1 MQTRAVDHD
10 LSLLRGT
17 LGAQVVLPG
26 DATWDT
32 SRQPW
37 NLARDQHPRAVALPR
52 SARDVQAIVRVAAE
66 HGLRV
71 APQGSGHGAGPLGDL
86 DGTILVRTGHLDSV
100 SIDPDARRARVGSG
114 VRWRDVAGPASGL
127 GLAGL
132 MGSSPDVGVAGYTL
146 GGGMGWLARRYGF
159 AANAVQA
166 IEVVTADGNVV
177 WADHDRDADLFWA
190 LRGGGGGYGVVTALE
205 FELFPVAQVY
215 AGSLF
220 WPIERARDVI
230 AAWRDVM
237 DGLPREITSAVRLFQ
252 FPPLPQLPEPLRGR
266 SFVVIGAACLLP
278 PAEADALLRPW
289 RAMRPDMDT
298 FAVMPPA
305 GLGAVAMDPED
316 PTPAVGDGMLLGGL
330 PDEGIDALL
339 GETGPGA
346 ASPLLVYELRQMG
359 GAMAESSP
367 GHGALDKM
375 DAAVAVY
382 GVGLA
387 LDPESGARVKDR
399 LARLERS
406 LAPWYAGRYF
416 NFAEAGCDAD
426 AIFPPGTYR
435 RLQDVRRRYDPGAV
449 FQANHEVSVG
459 PD

>member
-1 MQTRAVDHD
+1 MQTRVVDHD
-10 LSLLRGT
+10 PSLLRGA

-26 DATWDT
+26 EATWDT

-37 NLARDQHPRAVALPR
+37 NLARDQRPRAVALPR
-52 SARDVQAIVRVAAE
+52 SARDVQAIVRVAVE
-66 HGLRV
+66 RGLRV
-71 APQGSGHGAGPLGDL
+71 APQGSGHGAGPLAGL
-86 DGTILVRTGHLDSV
+86 DDTILVRTAHLDSV
-100 SIDPDARRARVGSG
+100 SIDPAARRARVGAG

-190 LRGGGGGYGVVTALE
+190 MRGGGGGYGVVTALE
-205 FELFPVAQVY
+205 FELFPVAQLY
-215 AGSLF
+215 AGSMF

-237 DGLPREITSAVRLFQ
+237 DGLPREITSAVRMFQ
-252 FPPLPQLPEPLRGR
+252 FPPLPQLPEPIRGR

-278 PAEADALLRPW
+278 PDEADALLRPW
-289 RAMRPDMDT
+289 RDLRPDMDT
-298 FAVMPPA
+298 FQVMPAA

-316 PTPAVGDGMLLGGL
+316 PTPVAGDGMLLGGL
-330 PDEGIDALL
+330 PDEAIDALL
-339 GETGPGA
+339 AEIGPGT
-346 ASPLLVYELRQMG
+346 ASPLLVYELRQLG

-367 GHGALDKM
+367 GHGALDRT

-382 GVGLA
+382 GAGLA
-387 LDPESGARVKDR
+387 LDPESGARVEDR
-399 LARLERS
+399 LTRLETS

-416 NFAEAGCDAD
+416 NFAETAGGAG
-426 AIFPPGTYR
+426 AIFPSATYR

-449 FQANHEVSVG
+449 FQANHEVSVD